1 MNNKEQKVDSP
12 EDWKGIV
19 EDPTQEGL
27 MHGLTKG
34 DQQEQSREHD
44 LG

>member
-1 MNNKEQKVDSP
+1 MNNKEQNVDSP

-27 MHGLTKG
+27 VHGLTRE
-34 DQQEQSREHD
+34 DQQEQSQGHD
-44 LG
+44 SG

>member
-19 EDPTQEGL
+19 EDPTQEESVHGL
-27 MHGLTKG
+27 MREE
-34 DQQEQSREHD
+34 QQEQSQEHD
-44 LG
+44 SR